1 MTFNGT
7 RTDAPAP
14 AQPGAPPLQY
24 APPARWHRRRR
35 FRLALVACVLVAVA
49 AVGAV
54 GWKRYGRRFQKRM
67 EMLSLQR
74 QCMEYQPA
82 PGTVL
87 YAQDGTDTAA
97 TKPWQRFF
105 GMKPLPIWDTFQE
118 RHVAPFGPLRSGGL
132 QSQGTL
138 FLGER
143 RSPAGNRRLVAVDLR
158 VSWNNQSWHASV
170 EKRAVVPGTL
180 RTEPRETWGGP
191 PAPDLTTTNLVGQ
204 RDVLFVFDW
213 NRKVKLY
220 AGRPDPADPSHF
232 TLDYEL
238 DGRRETIDG
247 WLRDDDA
254 VDLTQRNPL
263 DRTIRATP
271 R

>member
-1 MTFNGT
+1 ME
-7 RTDAPAP
+7 APTP
-14 AQPGAPPLQY
+14 AESAPPLQY

-35 FRLALVACVLVAVA
+35 FRVALVAFVLVIVA
-49 AVGAV
+49 ALGAV
-54 GWKRYGRRFQKRM
+54 GWKRYGPRLQKRM
-67 EMLSLQR
+67 AMLALQR
-74 QCMEYQPA
+74 QCLEYQPA
-82 PGTVL
+82 AGTVL
-87 YAQDGTDTAA
+87 YAQDGTDTA
-97 TKPWQRFF
+97 TSQPWKRFF
-105 GMKPLPIWDTFQE
+105 GMKPLAAWETFQE

-158 VSWNNQSWHASV
+158 VSWNNKNWAASV

-191 PAPDLTTTNLVGQ
+191 PADDLTTTNLVGQ
-204 RDVLFVFDW
+204 RDALFMFDW
-213 NRKVKLY
+213 TQKVKLY

-232 TLDYEL
+232 TIDYEI
-238 DGRRETIDG
+238 DGRRATVDG

-254 VDLTQRNPL
+254 VDLTPS
-263 DRTIRATP
+263 DP
-271 R
+271 RDQLRR